1 MAKNMYR
8 HLLVPDTL
16 FETFPP
22 SPFYEDVASADP
34 LGVDDAMKDLPSLN
48 EEGNVPVIA
57 ELVACSV
64 DNSACIKNPGPVE
77 AMASLRDMDIL
88 ASSLM
93 KHGPN
98 PLSTV
103 NGLEDEFIRMGQL
116 TSSLP
121 RMTVYGYAVGNPR
134 YERRRSFT
142 GSEQEGVFID
152 ALALGVTAL
161 DGAFERMAEVDLKC
175 EGKGLEAALSQATKG
190 LEATKY
196 AMVDVIRK
204 ITPEFFTSQIKPYF
218 EPFIIDGSVV
228 DAANGA
234 QMPLTPIDQMLW
246 GCDDDDPDYQEYFA
260 HNSASLSQSQL
271 QSLENFTRHSGGK
284 SITSWLVEHRD
295 ERQVAVR
302 SAIEILK
309 TTRKFR
315 YPHRQT
321 ARRNFGLR
329 PRGSTGSGS
338 YDVAI
343 LDTLI
348 EKTENAISRL
358 ENSNY
363 SK

>member
-1 MAKNMYR
+1 M
-8 HLLVPDTL
+8 
-16 FETFPP
+16 
-22 SPFYEDVASADP
+22 
-34 LGVDDAMKDLPSLN
+34 
-48 EEGNVPVIA
+48 
-57 ELVACSV
+57 
-64 DNSACIKNPGPVE
+64 
-77 AMASLRDMDIL
+77 
-88 ASSLM
+88 
-93 KHGPN
+93 
-98 PLSTV
+98 
-103 NGLEDEFIRMGQL
+103 
-116 TSSLP
+116 
-121 RMTVYGYAVGNPR
+121 
-134 YERRRSFT
+134 
-142 GSEQEGVFID
+142 
-152 ALALGVTAL
+152 
-161 DGAFERMAEVDLKC
+161 KC
-175 EGKGLEAALSQATKG
+175 EGKGFEAALSQATKG